1 MLTKN
6 SNHIPSLREAVDTMS
21 SLEAEKDET
30 PISNDVFN
38 LPYGI
43 AKEEI
48 EQRLRG
54 KIKTLVAQTDR
65 LRQEVASSTGV
76 VEVSDIVT
84 HT

>member
-1 MLTKN
+1 MVTKN
-6 SNHIPSLREAVDTMS
+6 SNHIPSLREAADTMS

-30 PISNDVFN
+30 PMSNDVFN

-54 KIKTLVAQTDR
+54 RIKTLVAQADR
-65 LRQEVASSTGV
+65 LRQEVAGSTGI
-76 VEVSDIVT
+76 VEVSDVVT